1 MNENFVTPEQ
11 QEFQDWLLHPVTK
24 IFLQWAR
31 NRREVLKEEWAM
43 AAFTGRET
51 NESLARNYAA
61 QGAVSVYKE
70 VSEVSYEDIYED
82 SE

>member
-1 MNENFVTPEQ
+1 
-11 QEFQDWLLHPVTK
+11 
-24 IFLQWAR
+24 
-31 NRREVLKEEWAM
+31 M